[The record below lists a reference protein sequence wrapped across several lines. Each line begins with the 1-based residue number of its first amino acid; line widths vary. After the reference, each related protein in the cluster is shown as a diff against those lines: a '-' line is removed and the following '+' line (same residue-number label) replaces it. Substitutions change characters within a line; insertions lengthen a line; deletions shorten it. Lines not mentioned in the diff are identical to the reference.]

1 MTPSERAKANR
12 KEREKRRKWQES
24 TSQSKRRKR
33 EMSISAPWAYDPIDS
48 PKSRAKRAV
57 EEVKAT
63 PKGKSPSKVTKPAAY
78 SGKPVTTAGSGS
90 GTTEKAPAKTS
101 APPKPAA
108 SSGSGTK
115 GKTRVPYV
123 AGIRR
128 SPSTGKASPGKSTRS
143 PTQKQMLA
151 EQMKGL
157 EGSGSKPKKKST
169 VKKAAPKVVAKKAA
183 PKAVA
188 KKTAGSRGTKKSVT
202 LLTPAQAKQRKD
214 ELMKKAV
221 AAGRKKSAA
230 KKKRS
235 RLKPTKTGYASYK
248 SFMGK

>member
-1 MTPSERAKANR
+1 MSNRINDPNR
-12 KEREKRRKWQES
+12 KRPDSKAVAAALDRRVKKFKKGVANLFS
-24 TSQSKRRKR
+24 GPRTTGNSGPGPGGLNLDRAGTKNKPR
-33 EMSISAPWAYDPIDS
+33 
-48 PKSRAKRAV
+48 PKPVA
-57 EEVKAT
+57 
-63 PKGKSPSKVTKPAAY
+63 
-78 SGKPVTTAGSGS
+78 GKPT
-90 GTTEKAPAKTS
+90 APAKTP

-123 AGIRR
+123 AGTRR
-128 SPSTGKASPGKSTRS
+128 SPPTGKASPGKSTRS
-143 PTQKQMLA
+143 PTQKQMLK

-169 VKKAAPKVVAKKAA
+169 VKKATPKVVTKKAA

-188 KKTAGSRGTKKSVT
+188 KKTTGPRGTKKSVT
-202 LLTPAQAKQRKD
+202 LLSPAQAKQRKD

-221 AAGRKKSAA
+221 AAGRKKSTA